1 MRTAREATERT
12 IRLAELHLVQQ
23 EVRIERQRELISLLD
38 ADGHVELARN
48 ARQLLAEMT
57 ILLDLMQDDLMQAET
72 RMKAWQAD

>member
-57 ILLDLMQDDLMQAET
+57 ILLDQMQDDLTQAET

>member
-1 MRTAREATERT
+1 VRQPTQADDPMRTAREATERT

-57 ILLDLMQDDLMQAET
+57 ILLDQMQDDLT
-72 RMKAWQAD
+72 